1 MVETRIFKTVCAW
14 SGSIRLLLAL
24 VVSVALAG
32 CSTTSW
38 RDASRESARIAPLPS
53 EYKDAIIQVYAAD
66 TWGWRGLFAVHTWI
80 SVKPSNAD
88 HYTVL
93 EVVGWRARWG
103 VPVLRVEQDLPDR
116 YWFGA
121 EPELVYEKTGEG
133 VDEIIVSILEA
144 SSEYP
149 WANEYVVFPGPNSN
163 TYPAWLAEQV
173 EGFDPDLPFRAIG
186 SGWTP

>member
-1 MVETRIFKTVCAW
+1 
-14 SGSIRLLLAL
+14 
-24 VVSVALAG
+24 
-32 CSTTSW
+32 
-38 RDASRESARIAPLPS
+38 
-53 EYKDAIIQVYAAD
+53 
-66 TWGWRGLFAVHTWI
+66 
-80 SVKPSNAD
+80 VKPSNAD